1 MSESLSR
8 NEHSN
13 PLRVGIAALAI
24 AVGLVVA
31 VVLFWKWFAF
41 TEFPFDIPGPF
52 YFLGVILL
60 FQFVRSVGMDDWK
73 RRGAALAS
81 VVGLVVVIDGLGPS
95 GYCAK
100 SSPPQCGTN
109 FDIRPIVLFLGMLL
123 TTAMLYF
130 DIRRR

>member
-13 PLRVGIAALAI
+13 QLRAGIAALAI
-24 AVGLVVA
+24 TVGLVVA
-31 VVLFWKWFAF
+31 VVPFWKLFAF
-41 TEFPFDIPGPF
+41 TEFPFDIPGSF
-52 YFLGVILL
+52 YFLGIILV

-81 VVGLVVVIDGLGPS
+81 VVGLVVMIIGLGPS
-95 GYCAK
+95 GYCAT

-109 FDIRPIVLFLGMLL
+109 FDIRPTVLFLGLLL